1 MSSDGFGV
9 RIEVG
14 SAGGAAVV
22 AVAGEL
28 DMATADRLVESVA
41 GLPQAHDPIVLDLRE
56 VSFLDS
62 SGMRALLDVSDHA
75 DGLGRAVGLLQPSTA
90 VTRLLD
96 LVDLRLRFTE
106 IDDVEPAT
114 VARLGVS
121 R

>member
-1 MSSDGFGV
+1 MSSEGFGV

-28 DMATADRLVESVA
+28 DMATADRLVASVA
-41 GLPQAHDPIVLDLRE
+41 GLPRAHDPIVLDLRQ

-75 DGLGRAVGLLQPSTA
+75 AGLGRAVGLLQPSTA

-96 LVDLRLRFTE
+96 LVDLRSRFTE
-106 IDDVEPAT
+106 IDDIEPAT
-114 VARLGVS
+114 VARLLLT